1 MRKNVVEN
9 DPING
14 NRDQLRSAGVQV
26 TVTVK
31 IKF

>member
-14 NRDQLRSAGVQV
+14 NRDQLRTSAV
-26 TVTVK
+26 TVTVTVR

>member
-14 NRDQLRSAGVQV
+14 NRDQLRASNV

-31 IKF
+31 VSF

>member
-14 NRDQLRSAGVQV
+14 NRDQLRSANITV
-26 TVTVK
+26 TVSVK

>member
-14 NRDQLRSAGVQV
+14 NRDQLRASNVSV

-31 IKF
+31 VSF